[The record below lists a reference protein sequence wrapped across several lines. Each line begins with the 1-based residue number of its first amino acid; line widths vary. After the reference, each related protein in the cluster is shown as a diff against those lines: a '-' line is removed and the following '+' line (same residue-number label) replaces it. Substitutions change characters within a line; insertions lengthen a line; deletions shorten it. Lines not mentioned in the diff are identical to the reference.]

1 MNREYGPIEFT
12 PEVEREAEIIYS
24 LLMGEYKP
32 EQLSPQALRVKNFCA
47 VGTPFSALYDEMLDA
62 YDRLSERLHP
72 GEDQD
77 EDVEVFF
84 DNFLHGCHEVGV
96 AMYQYDRYFA
106 AHPDKYPPTQPCGG

>member
-32 EQLSPQALRVKNFCA
+32 EQLSPQALRVQNFCA

-77 EDVEVFF
+77 EDVPVRP
-84 DNFLHGCHEVGV
+84 LLRRPPRRISPHPALRGV
-96 AMYQYDRYFA
+96 RGQREITEFRY
-106 AHPDKYPPTQPCGG
+106 

>member
-32 EQLSPQALRVKNFCA
+32 EQLSPQALRVQNFCA

-72 GEDQD
+72 GEDQ
-77 EDVEVFF
+77 
-84 DNFLHGCHEVGV
+84 
-96 AMYQYDRYFA
+96 AMYQYGRYFA
-106 AHPDKYPPTQPCGG
+106 AHPDEYPPTQPCRG